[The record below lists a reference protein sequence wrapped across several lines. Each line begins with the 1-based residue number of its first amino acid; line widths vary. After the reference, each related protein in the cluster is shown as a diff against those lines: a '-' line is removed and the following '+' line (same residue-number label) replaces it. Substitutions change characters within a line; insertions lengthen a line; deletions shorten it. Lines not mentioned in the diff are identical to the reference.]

1 MPRPP
6 TLLPHS
12 HPPRAQ
18 AFTAIILIINIR
30 LYMNV
35 TRHTWFFDLVVFL
48 SMAVWFPALILFA
61 NVSAL
66 ADNSEG
72 MITYLFGSGAFWLW
86 LLLVVIV
93 TQLHVMSISFA
104 RRMFAPEY
112 RDMVQEYNILMNKVG
127 HKPSL
132 RQRCLTCG
140 MRRDVVRRARTPQE
154 KLAILDRVYPQQ
166 SIEDPEA
173 EVGRMLGSPSGSAS
187 PSSPQVVA
195 AKGVTAAA
203 LGGAQAAAPAAGP
216 ATGAPRP
223 AAAGAAG
230 VPGHL
235 GGTISPNAAQP
246 LLGAAGS
253 GPASP
258 LTGGLSPQVV
268 VKSVTA
274 DDLEVDFGPD
284 LATLDKL
291 HNPTFSYRR
300 RPDAL
305 RLPLKEDEA
314 EELVEWPVEQQMRV
328 SLTMRRRQLYEE
340 AREKARHGV
349 VEDPEIT
356 LRKVKIDM
364 LRARLSSLI
373 EHGLSSAAEDSA
385 AGGAGAAALPAASGA
400 AGGEAMPPAGP
411 LPPPPGAPS
420 DAAVVTIKGQGGT
433 GAEAG
438 AGASFPAASPPA
450 PAAVPVAGAGVAVS
464 SAAPSPATVQAWP
477 GSATGVGTAASAGTS
492 PAVGPAAPSATAGSA
507 GPAPSSTS
515 ASITPVSLTDTGM
528 RPLPLPGQPAGPHTP
543 SWALLQDI
551 ARVQAGLGRHG
562 KRLSVTDFS
571 VDDRS
576 SAQYGSTF
584 STVGRRVAQVLPP
597 RGARGS
603 SAGLH
608 GRAATES
615 DAATAA
621 AGRASLAAD
630 GDVAGAGAGAGA
642 SASAR
647 AQSAG
652 VELSDSARRR
662 RSGGTFGASAI
673 AGAGAGAGA
682 HGYSATALPYVS
694 GGDGTGA
701 PLTTVPEEAPS
712 DSAPSAGS
720 GFAHPSGVV
729 LADRRRGSSGG
740 FGAGAAA
747 SSSSESARRGSTGG
761 AGSGVG
767 GGAEGAVL

>member
-1 MPRPP
+1 
-6 TLLPHS
+6 
-12 HPPRAQ
+12 
-18 AFTAIILIINIR
+18 
-30 LYMNV
+30 MNV

-72 MITYLFGSGAFWLW
+72 MITYIFGSGAFWLW
-86 LLLVVIV
+86 LLLVVVV

-127 HKPSL
+127 HKPTL

-154 KLAILDRVYPQQ
+154 KLAILDRIYPQQ
-166 SIEDPEA
+166 SIEDPEG
-173 EVGRMLGSPSGSAS
+173 EVGRMLGSPGGAAS
-187 PSSPQVVA
+187 PGSPQVVA

-203 LGGAQAAAPAAGP
+203 LGGTSAVGA
-216 ATGAPRP
+216 ATGAPRA
-223 AAAGAAG
+223 AAAGPAG
-230 VPGHL
+230 VPSHL
-235 GGTISPNAAQP
+235 GSTLSPNAAQP
-246 LLGAAGS
+246 LLGAAGARLTS
-253 GPASP
+253 PQQARPGVQAGGGPASP
-258 LTGGLSPQVV
+258 LTGVLSPQVV
-268 VKSVTA
+268 VRSVTA

-305 RLPLKEDEA
+305 RLPVKEDEA
-314 EELVEWPVEQQMRV
+314 EELMEWPVEQQMRV

-340 AREKARHGV
+340 AREKARLGV

-364 LRARLSSLI
+364 LRARISSLI
-373 EHGLSSAAEDSA
+373 EHGLSSTAEDSA

-400 AGGEAMPPAGP
+400 AGGETMPPGGP
-411 LPPPPGAPS
+411 QPPPPGAPS
-420 DAAVVTIKGQGGT
+420 DAAVVTIKGQGT

-438 AGASFPAASPPA
+438 VGGSAGGPSPA
-450 PAAVPVAGAGVAVS
+450 PAAVPVAGGGVAVA
-464 SAAPSPATVQAWP
+464 SAAPSPATAQVWP
-477 GSATGVGTAASAGTS
+477 GSAKGVGVAASAGTS
-492 PAVGPAAPSATAGSA
+492 PAVMPPAAPSASATAGSA

-515 ASITPVSLTDTGM
+515 ASITPVSLSDTGG
-528 RPLPLPGQPAGPHTP
+528 RPLPLPGHPGGPHTP

-584 STVGRRVAQVLPP
+584 STVGRRVAQVVPS
-597 RGARGS
+597 RGGRGS
-603 SAGLH
+603 LAGLH
-608 GRAATES
+608 GRAMTES
-615 DAATAA
+615 DAAA
-621 AGRASLAAD
+621 AGGRTSRATD
-630 GDVAGAGAGAGA
+630 GAGDGAGAGA

-662 RSGGTFGASAI
+662 QSGGTLAASAI
-673 AGAGAGAGA
+673 AGAGAGV
-682 HGYSATALPYVS
+682 HGYSATALPYVG
-694 GGDGTGA
+694 GGDGSGP
-701 PLTTVPEEAPS
+701 PLTSVPEEAPS

-720 GFAHPSGVV
+720 GVAHPSGVV
-729 LADRRRGSSGG
+729 LADRRSSGG
-740 FGAGAAA
+740 FGAAAA
-747 SSSSESARRGSTGG
+747 SSASTESARRGSTGG
-761 AGSGVG
+761 TGTGSGG
-767 GGAEGAVL
+767 GGGGGEGPVL